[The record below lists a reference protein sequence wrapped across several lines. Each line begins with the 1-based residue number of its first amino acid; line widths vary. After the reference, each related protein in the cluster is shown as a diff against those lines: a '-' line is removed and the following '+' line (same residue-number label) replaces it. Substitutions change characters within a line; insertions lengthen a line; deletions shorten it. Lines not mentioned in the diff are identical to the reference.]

1 MADNNVGNPF
11 ATWHGMDR
19 KSINW
24 HPTIDV
30 DKCTGCSLCVVTCG
44 EKRNVFGYDS
54 GKRKAVVMFPD
65 NCMVGCN
72 NCGVAC
78 LFNAITFPDVSYLK
92 SVLESVPRDQMQKEL
107 QKKINDNRSLL
118 ALAANDVH
126 SWF

>member
-1 MADNNVGNPF
+1 MTDNKAGNPF

-24 HPTIDV
+24 HPTIDE

-44 EKRNVFGYDS
+44 EKRNLFSYDS

-107 QKKINDNRSLL
+107 QKKINDNPSLL
-118 ALAANDVH
+118 ALAVSGVH
-126 SWF
+126 S

>member
-1 MADNNVGNPF
+1 MTDNKAGNPF

-24 HPTIDV
+24 HPTIDE

-44 EKRNVFGYDS
+44 EKRNLFGYDS

-107 QKKINDNRSLL
+107 QKKINDNPSLL
-118 ALAANDVH
+118 ALAVSGVH
-126 SWF
+126 S